1 MVLYYFPLLLLIL
14 SGKTINTD
22 PQKSSVGEEEPDEST
37 PLMMEGHVGPQI
49 SCNNSLTGGADRRRQ
64 QRRKVEQLNN
74 YGGTAAAESSRD
86 QTDAVCGESQQIGN
100 FFILMKIVLGYSRCS
115 WSGNTKPASPRS

>member
-1 MVLYYFPLLLLIL
+1 M

-86 QTDAVCGESQQIGN
+86 QTDAVCGESQQIGI
-100 FFILMKIVLGYSRCS
+100 FFILMKIVLGNSRCS
-115 WSGNTKPASPRS
+115 WSGNTKPASTRS